1 MNQNKRAGQ
10 MDLAREITEI
20 HGAADAADADLRI
33 LRDLEMGWVAGGD
46 GEPVWPY

>member
-10 MDLAREITEI
+10 RDLAHEITEI
-20 HGAADAADADLRI
+20 RAAADAADADLRI
-33 LRDLEMGWVAGGD
+33 LHDVEMGWVAGGD